1 MNEHVPPNRSCP
13 KCGVPL
19 GAGTVDGLCPSCLL
33 ALNLASQTA
42 FTCETAPHG
51 AKPVSPPPAAPA
63 PEEIAKFFPQL
74 EIIERLGRG
83 GMGIV
88 YKARQPRLNRLVALK
103 IIAPER
109 EKDPAFAAR
118 FEKEAQAL
126 ARLSH
131 PNIITVHDF
140 GQAGGMYYL
149 LMEYVDGMT
158 LRELLA
164 AGRVSP
170 REALAIVPQI
180 CDALQFAHDQGI
192 VHRDIKP
199 ENILMDRRGRV
210 KVADFGLAKIIE
222 PEPGRA
228 DLPVSP
234 EIGPAQ
240 PPAPTGIIGTPN
252 YMAPEQSA
260 HPDAVDHRADIYALG
275 VVFYQM
281 LTGELPAKIPQ
292 PPSSKVHI
300 DVRLD
305 EVVLRALEKKPE
317 LRYQQASAMKTQV
330 ETIAMTEERSAAAST
345 PHPQTTVGENGTA
358 QKLAALLAAPSAD
371 PSQRAARIQAVEK
384 DVILP
389 LRLFLIAVLGWFFIL
404 GDWRNAPN
412 QPLGLGHSFIRQY
425 FWFYFAANLAAGA
438 LFIKVRQMSLKT
450 IQRINVTAGILDVF
464 LMTALTFIMDGF
476 DSPVY
481 WVFPVLILHNALTIS
496 RALPQLLLN
505 LLVILG
511 FVAGGVLDQKLVSGN
526 PESMQRAV
534 DFLGNLL
541 HRRLL
546 AGDPTAEFRAV
557 NPADR
562 VVVLVILATCF
573 YGIQSFFTKPKPC
586 PQQAGLPKTEVAP
599 IAATPSS
606 SPVSAPSPAAS
617 QPAINEAEW
626 RNPQNWTNTKWKWPA
641 IYFSKRDSRIL
652 VPKLLP
658 GFGWTVN
665 LGNLRGAF
673 ALLAIVAA
681 IIIALVVVPPAIFK
695 PTASSPAKSDYI
707 GQTYFPLGDSIE
719 ITSVNRASD
728 RMEAKG
734 RYNLVSH
741 DRAMLAL
748 YLTTTNQSG
757 PEDAA
762 QQTQITKGQGNFD
775 LIHSNLFPG
784 FPHISMY
791 ADGKSFAALYFG
803 NSAEVAEERKTILF
817 LEQLP
822 IGRASHSAGGAA
834 K

>member
-1 MNEHVPPNRSCP
+1 MNESASPNRSCP
-13 KCGVPL
+13 KCGAPL
-19 GAGTVDGLCPSCLL
+19 AAGTVDGLCPSCLL
-33 ALNLASQTA
+33 ALNLASQTSL
-42 FTCETAPHG
+42 TGETAPHG
-51 AKPVSPPPAAPA
+51 AKPVTPPPAAPA
-63 PEEIAKFFPQL
+63 PAEIAKFFPQL

-131 PNIITVHDF
+131 PNIVTVHDF
-140 GQAGGMYYL
+140 GQAGGLYYL
-149 LMEYVDGMT
+149 LMEYVDGVT

-164 AGRVSP
+164 AGRISP

-222 PEPGRA
+222 PGPSRA

-234 EIGPAQ
+234 ETGPAQ
-240 PPAPTGIIGTPN
+240 QPDPTGILGTPN

-260 HPDAVDHRADIYALG
+260 HPDTVDHRADIYALG

-281 LTGELPAKIPQ
+281 LTGELPGKNLE

-317 LRYQQASAMKTQV
+317 LRYQQASVLKTEV
-330 ETIAMTEERSAAAST
+330 ETIAATPSATGESAPSPAA
-345 PHPQTTVGENGTA
+345 N
-358 QKLAALLAAPSAD
+358 PSAD
-371 PSQRAARIQAVEK
+371 PSQRAARIQGMEK
-384 DVILP
+384 NVILP
-389 LRLFLIAVLGWFFIL
+389 LRLFLITVLGWFFIL
-404 GDWRNAPN
+404 SDWREAPN
-412 QPLGLGHSFIRQY
+412 QPLGLGHSFIHYY
-425 FWFYFAANLAAGA
+425 FWLYFAATLAAAA
-438 LFIKVRQMSLKT
+438 LFISLRQMSLKT
-450 IQRINVTAGILDVF
+450 IQWINVSTGILDVF
-464 LMTALTFIMDGF
+464 LMTGLVFIMDGF
-476 DSPVY
+476 DSPLY
-481 WVFPVLILHNALTIS
+481 WVFPVLILHNALTIP

-505 LLVILG
+505 LLAILG
-511 FVAGGVLDQKLVSGN
+511 FVAGGVLDQQLVSGN
-526 PESMQRAV
+526 PESMQKAV

-541 HRRLL
+541 HQKLVV
-546 AGDPTAEFRAV
+546 G
-557 NPADR
+557 NPSLEIR
-562 VVVLVILATCF
+562 TENPVEHILVLIILATCF
-573 YGIQSFFTKPKPC
+573 YGIQSFFTKPKSRH
-586 PQQAGLPKTEVAP
+586 PQASPPKTDVAP
-599 IAATPSS
+599 IAATPPSS
-606 SPVSAPSPAAS
+606 ADSAPAPAPS
-617 QPAINEAEW
+617 QSAINEAEW
-626 RNPQNWTNTKWKWPA
+626 SNPHNWTGPKWLSV
-641 IYFSKRDSRIL
+641 YFSKRDSRAW
-652 VPKLLP
+652 VPKQIP
-658 GFGWTVN
+658 AFGWTVN
-665 LGNLRGAF
+665 LGNPRGAF

-681 IIIALVVVPPAIFK
+681 IIIALVVVPLAIFK

-719 ITSVNRASD
+719 ITSVNRSPD
-728 RMEAKG
+728 WMEVKG
-734 RYNLVSH
+734 SYNLVSH

-762 QQTQITKGQGNFD
+762 QQTQITKGRGNFD
-775 LIHSNLFPG
+775 LIHSNLVPG
-784 FPHISMY
+784 LPHVSMF

-803 NSAEVAEERKTILF
+803 NSDEAAEERKEPLF
-817 LEQLP
+817 SEPP
-822 IGRASHSAGGAA
+822 IGRASFSAGGAA